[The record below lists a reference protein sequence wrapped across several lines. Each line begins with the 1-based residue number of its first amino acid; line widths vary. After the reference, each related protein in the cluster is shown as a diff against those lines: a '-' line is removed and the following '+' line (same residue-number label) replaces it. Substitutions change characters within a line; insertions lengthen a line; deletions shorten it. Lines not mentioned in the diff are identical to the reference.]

1 MTHTDPISD
10 MLTRVRNACQAKHKR
25 VDVPLSAVKLEFAKI
40 LLDEKFIL
48 NYRVVGE
55 EPKQFIRIF
64 LKYSSEGEPAI
75 IGMKRISK
83 PGLRRYAGC
92 DELQPIHGGL
102 GIAIVSTSKGV
113 LTDHRC
119 KELHVGGEVL
129 AHIW

>member
-1 MTHTDPISD
+1 MTHTDPIAD
-10 MLTRVRNACQAKHKR
+10 MLTRIRNACRAKHRR
-25 VDVPLSAVKLEFAKI
+25 VDIPLSATRLELTKI

-48 NYRVVGE
+48 NYKIVGE
-55 EPKQFIRIF
+55 APKQFIRVL

-92 DELQPIHGGL
+92 EDLKPIHGGL

-119 KELHVGGEVL
+119 KELNVGGEVL